1 VTMKSLMILM
11 ILVLIR
17 QCLQCLLSG
26 GVSGSWTDFWELFFG
41 HLNWV
46 VVVLVL
52 FGLVGLTSLFLL
64 CCICFLVA
72 SAYM

>member
-1 VTMKSLMILM
+1 MVAG
-11 ILVLIR
+11 LIF
-17 QCLQCLLSG
+17 
-26 GVSGSWTDFWELFFG
+26 GSFFLG

-52 FGLVGLTSLFLL
+52 FGLVGLISLFLL

-72 SAYM
+72 SSYM